1 MNCQTY
7 DLTIYQGANWF
18 QELEYE
24 EDGEPV
30 DIENYTARMQVK
42 KSYNLPVEI
51 ELTTANSRI
60 AIVDVNKIQLTLSN
74 TLTAGLGAGRYL
86 YDIELVNNTN
96 EVERIL
102 RGVFTV
108 SPEVT
113 K

>member
-1 MNCQTY
+1 MQCQKY
-7 DLTIYQGANWF
+7 DLDVIQGANWF

-30 DIENYTARMQVK
+30 NIEGYTARMQVR

-51 ELTTANSRI
+51 ELTTANNRI
-60 AIVDVNKIQLTLSN
+60 AIVDTNKIQLTLSN

-86 YDIELVNNTN
+86 YDIELVSNTS